1 MDSALKNV
9 DKGDENVTNP
19 SQKTLELNVYGS
31 PGVPGV
37 FITSHFPL
45 RWNMHA
51 QRRDMH
57 ASISFMAEL

>member
-1 MDSALKNV
+1 MKMWLIPPQK
-9 DKGDENVTNP
+9 K
-19 SQKTLELNVYGS
+19 KTLELNVYGS

-51 QRRDMH
+51 QRRYMH
-57 ASISFMAEL
+57 AFISFMAEL

>member
-19 SQKTLELNVYGS
+19 QKTLELNVYGS
-31 PGVPGV
+31 PGVSGV

-51 QRRDMH
+51 QRCYTH
-57 ASISFMAEL
+57 AFISLLAEP